1 MKSKIIIDEF
11 SEFVEKLK
19 NKMKFESLVDTLHY
33 IIDENIYDFITSTN
47 VQQFLNKFL
56 KEKLFC
62 EYSQKNMIKD
72 KFSKKKNKKLF

>member
-47 VQQFLNKFL
+47 VQQFLNKSL